1 MSRAQYLAAVGRDG
15 FDEGG
20 LARPVLSGQE
30 RHTWWELQPV
40 IHHLADG
47 GDLSGPVV
55 QGHRRV
61 ARDADDGLLVERHG
75 SRRLTEG
82 LRHEGLLFLDVA
94 GVGADGR
101 RGRLGTRNP

>member
-20 LARPVLSGQE
+20 
-30 RHTWWELQPV
+30 ELQPV